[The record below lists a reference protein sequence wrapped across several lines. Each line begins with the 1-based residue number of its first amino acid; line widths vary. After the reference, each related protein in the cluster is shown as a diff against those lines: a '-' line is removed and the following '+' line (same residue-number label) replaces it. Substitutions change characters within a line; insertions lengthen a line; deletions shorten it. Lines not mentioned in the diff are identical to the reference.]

1 MKVSNDRST
10 LARSSLWSL
19 SRAFM
24 RWWRAD
30 SHAKRL
36 HFAACFAAIHLKG
49 SRWSSPSYPDS
60 TSALTLAVQL
70 TLLTFSLPLMGIS
83 PELISVGRRSTPG
96 IEYYHCEPAMISA
109 RAHHRRCT
117 PSPPDCF
124 FYHCCDWS
132 VYKSEF
138 GCFPVHYCIL
148 HHFRF
153 LAA

>member
-10 LARSSLWSL
+10 LARSSPWSL

-30 SHAKRL
+30 SHAQRSQ
-36 HFAACFAAIHLKG
+36 FAACFAAIHLKG
-49 SRWSSPSYPDS
+49 SRWSVPSYLDL

-83 PELISVGRRSTPG
+83 PKLINGGRMSTPG
-96 IEYYHCEPAMISA
+96 TEYYHCEPTTISVQA
-109 RAHHRRCT
+109 RHRRCT
-117 PSPPDCF
+117 QSPPDYF
-124 FYHCCDWS
+124 FYSCCDWS

-138 GCFPVHYCIL
+138 RCFPKHYCYL

-153 LAA
+153 LTA